1 MAFHELLLR
10 LNFSDEQSNAIIDE
24 GLGSPDDLQM
34 YTQQDIGSFFKH
46 LSARNI
52 HTPFGAWHN
61 F

>member
-52 HTPFGAWHN
+52 HTPFGA
-61 F
+61 